1 MTEKYVWLLY
11 DRYQGSKTM
20 VRCARC
26 NRWVQGVVVLCQGST
41 LIAFLFELLMDR
53 LTDEVRQEFPWTM
66 MFADDIVIFS
76 QSRKQVEQRA
86 RRDGGMLWRG
96 KE

>member
-1 MTEKYVWLLY
+1 
-11 DRYQGSKTM
+11 
-20 VRCARC
+20 
-26 NRWVQGVVVLCQGST
+26 
-41 LIAFLFELLMDR
+41 
-53 LTDEVRQEFPWTM
+53 

-96 KE
+96 KEWKSVEARDFVNKREIGTIEEIQDVEIYW